1 MVILQQAL
9 ATLVNPSDPA
19 FGRAT
24 SLYTRNFDQ
33 PIGSPVQG
41 ELSPKGD

>member
-19 FGRAT
+19 FGR
-24 SLYTRNFDQ
+24 DQ

>member
-9 ATLVNPSDPA
+9 ATIVNPSDPA

-24 SLYTRNFDQ
+24 SLYTREAS
-33 PIGSPVQG
+33 GVAG
-41 ELSPKGD
+41 AWEL

>member
-24 SLYTRNFDQ
+24 SLYTPRILQ
-33 PIGSPVQG
+33 QA
-41 ELSPKGD
+41 LSKSID